1 MKIYLDTNVLIDF
14 LSNRGVFTKFATE
27 IFSLAYKSKIMLF
40 TSTHVIATT
49 HYILKKYTDDKELRM
64 KLYELTDLIQ
74 IIDVTESTLK
84 KALLSDFKDFEDG
97 LQIFSAVSI
106 GMVDYIVTRNL
117 KDFKHSLIPAVAP
130 DELLSIID
138 PTK

>member
-27 IFSLAYKSKIMLF
+27 
-40 TSTHVIATT
+40 
-49 HYILKKYTDDKELRM
+49 
-64 KLYELTDLIQ
+64 
-74 IIDVTESTLK
+74 
-84 KALLSDFKDFEDG
+84 
-97 LQIFSAVSI
+97 IFSAVSI